1 LKENSPPL
9 KENSPPFST
18 ACEFVQSGHQRA
30 DKSRERIRE
39 MSTIHP
45 VNSTFYVPPVS
56 SSNATSSSSTTASST
71 TASTL
76 AFPLT
81 QDEVQLSLAGRI
93 ALGVGDGK
101 LTSSQGQQLDAQ
113 LQTIHQQITSGGTG
127 IGQLQN
133 QLSEQIYGDGHNGAT
148 IPTDLTVSAGDERDF
163 LQAGRVATQ
172 ESARNLTSSQGSQ
185 FFSQISQIYQQSQNG
200 ASASAT
206 NQAQNLLSVE
216 IYDAGHG
223 INNSAS

>member
-1 LKENSPPL
+1 LPSFEGK
-9 KENSPPFST
+9 FAAVST
-18 ACEFVQSGHQRA
+18 VCEFFQSGHQRA
-30 DKSRERIRE
+30 DKARERIGE

-45 VNSTFYVPPVS
+45 VNSTPYVPPVS
-56 SSNATSSSSTTASST
+56 SSNAASSSSSSASST
-71 TASTL
+71 TAPTL
-76 AFPLT
+76 AFPPT

-113 LQTIHQQITSGGTG
+113 LQTINQQITGGGSG
-127 IGQLQN
+127 IGQLQS

-163 LQAGRVATQ
+163 LQAGRVVTQ
-172 ESARNLTSSQGSQ
+172 ESAGNLTSSQGSQ
-185 FFSQISQIYQQSQNG
+185 FFSQISQIYQQAQNG

-206 NQAQNLLSVE
+206 NQAQNQLSVE
-216 IYDAGHG
+216 IYDAAHG
-223 INNSAS
+223 INNLAS

>member
-1 LKENSPPL
+1 
-9 KENSPPFST
+9 
-18 ACEFVQSGHQRA
+18 
-30 DKSRERIRE
+30 
-39 MSTIHP
+39 MSTIHS
-45 VNSTFYVPPVS
+45 VNSTPYVPPFS
-56 SSNATSSSSTTASST
+56 SSNAASSSSTAASST

-93 ALGVGDGK
+93 ALGVGAGR

-113 LQTIHQQITSGGTG
+113 LQTINQQITSGGSG
-127 IGQLQN
+127 IGQLQS

-148 IPTDLTVSAGDERDF
+148 IPTDLTVSAGEERDF
-163 LQAGRVATQ
+163 LQAGRVVTQ
-172 ESARNLTSSQGSQ
+172 VTAGNLTSTQSSQ

-206 NQAQNLLSVE
+206 NQAQNQLSVE
-216 IYDAGHG
+216 IYDAAHG

>member
-1 LKENSPPL
+1 LKEL
-9 KENSPPFST
+9 FAAVST
-18 ACEFVQSGHQRA
+18 ACEFFQSGHQRA
-30 DKSRERIRE
+30 DKARERIRE

-45 VNSTFYVPPVS
+45 VNGTPYLPPVS
-56 SSNATSSSSTTASST
+56 PSNAASSSSTTAP
-71 TASTL
+71 TL

-113 LQTIHQQITSGGTG
+113 LQTINQQITSGGSG
-127 IGQLQN
+127 IGQLQS

-148 IPTDLTVSAGDERDF
+148 IPTGLTVSAGDERDF
-163 LQAGRVATQ
+163 LEAGRIATQ
-172 ESARNLTSSQGSQ
+172 ENAGNLTSSQGSQ

-206 NQAQNLLSVE
+206 NQAQNQLSVE
-216 IYDAGHG
+216 IYDAAHG

>member
-1 LKENSPPL
+1 LPSFEGK
-9 KENSPPFST
+9 FAAVST
-18 ACEFVQSGHQRA
+18 ACNSFKAVTNVPIR
-30 DKSRERIRE
+30 REKGLCE

-45 VNSTFYVPPVS
+45 VNSTPYLPPVS
-56 SSNATSSSSTTASST
+56 SSNAASSSSTTP
-71 TASTL
+71 STL

-113 LQTIHQQITSGGTG
+113 LQTIKQQITSGGSG
-127 IGQLQN
+127 IGQLQS
-133 QLSEQIYGDGHNGAT
+133 QLSEQIYGDGHNGAS
-148 IPTDLTVSAGDERDF
+148 IPTDLTVSAGEERHF
-163 LQAGRVATQ
+163 LEAGRVVAQ
-172 ESARNLTSSQGSQ
+172 ENAGNLTSSQGSQ

-206 NQAQNLLSVE
+206 NQAQNQLSVE
-216 IYDAGHG
+216 IYDAAHG

>member
-1 LKENSPPL
+1 LPSLEGK
-9 KENSPPFST
+9 FAAVST

-30 DKSRERIRE
+30 DKPSERIRE

-45 VNSTFYVPPVS
+45 VNNTFYVPPIS
-56 SSNATSSSSTTASST
+56 SSNAASSSSPAASST
-71 TASTL
+71 TAPTL

-93 ALGVGDGK
+93 ALGVNDGK

-113 LQTIHQQITSGGTG
+113 LQTINQQITSGGSG
-127 IGQLQN
+127 IGQLQS

-148 IPTDLTVSAGDERDF
+148 IPTGLTVSAGDERDF
-163 LQAGRVATQ
+163 LEAGRITTQ
-172 ESARNLTSSQGSQ
+172 ENAGNLTSSQGSQ

-206 NQAQNLLSVE
+206 NQAQNQLSVE
-216 IYDAGHG
+216 IYDGAHG

>member
-1 LKENSPPL
+1 
-9 KENSPPFST
+9 
-18 ACEFVQSGHQRA
+18 
-30 DKSRERIRE
+30 
-39 MSTIHP
+39 MSTINS
-45 VNSTFYVPPVS
+45 VNSTPFVPPVS
-56 SSNATSSSSTTASST
+56 SSKATSSSST

-93 ALGVGDGK
+93 ALGVNDGK

-113 LQTIHQQITSGGTG
+113 LKTINQQITSGGSG
-127 IGQLQN
+127 IGQLQS

-148 IPTDLTVSAGDERDF
+148 IPTGLTISAGEERGT
-163 LQAGRVATQ
+163 LQAGRVAT
-172 ESARNLTSSQGSQ
+172 EETAGNLTSSQGSQ

-206 NQAQNLLSVE
+206 NQAQNQLSVE

>member
-1 LKENSPPL
+1 
-9 KENSPPFST
+9 
-18 ACEFVQSGHQRA
+18 
-30 DKSRERIRE
+30 

-45 VNSTFYVPPVS
+45 VNNTFYVPPIS
-56 SSNATSSSSTTASST
+56 SSNAASPSSTTASST
-71 TASTL
+71 TASSTTAPTL

-93 ALGVGDGK
+93 ALGVNDGK

-113 LQTIHQQITSGGTG
+113 LQTINQQITSGGSG
-127 IGQLQN
+127 IGQLQS

-163 LQAGRVATQ
+163 LQAGRVVTQ
-172 ESARNLTSSQGSQ
+172 ESAGNLTSSQGSQ

-206 NQAQNLLSVE
+206 NQAQNQLSVE
-216 IYDAGHG
+216 IYDAAHG